1 MVIANIHKIFK
12 MNIVEIGTDLLN
24 FLGQAWWI
32 EIETLQPKCTY
43 FFGPFINRNVANLSI
58 SGYLEDLESESAL
71 GIKTYIKR
79 CKPTVLTIDEDFGL
93 QTN

>member
-1 MVIANIHKIFK
+1 
-12 MNIVEIGTDLLN
+12 MNIVDIGTDLLN

-32 EIETLQPKCTY
+32 EIKTLQPKCTY
-43 FFGPFINRNVANLSI
+43 FFGPFINKNGANLSI

-71 GIKTYIKR
+71 GIQTHIQR
-79 CKPTVLTIDEDFGL
+79 CKPTVLTICEDLGL